1 MKKNNF
7 LLREFN
13 SFKLFFLY
21 GVVLASGCGVEIGNP
36 KKPGNDKDTFVVD
49 EQNLSSELADVV
61 ISDSLLQVKDNYSSV
76 QSQTNETDTALML
89 AAENDSE
96 LNLVFNGEYNFLPA
110 DNFQC
115 EKTLANGINGTLS
128 IYESSREESKNALRS
143 KAKVKFKYSSS
154 LRKELKFTTPDV
166 ALACSAKKVP
176 IIPWH
181 KIKTL
186 EHAVSIK
193 KSNSR
198 ILESG
203 DQQAAKAARS
213 RIVEFKSDRNVVDN
227 ITWDSVKQELE
238 INQKISFHSVQ
249 TLTLSQSAGDEKKL
263 EHTVNFDFPWSVVL
277 KYKNKQFYSK
287 VLNSGSQTS
296 TSQDGSVMKLKY
308 SNIVYEQNSVC
319 APKSGGISGVQY
331 LPDGTTVKNTFEIEF
346 VNGAG
351 KIKKNGGEEEYYE
364 VECNEN

>member
-7 LLREFN
+7 LLRELN
-13 SFKLFFLY
+13 SLGLFCLY
-21 GVVLASGCGVEIGNP
+21 GVVFAAGCGVEIGNP
-36 KKPGNDKDTFVVD
+36 KKPGNDKDIFVVD

-61 ISDSLLQVKDNYSSV
+61 ISDSLLQVKDNYSTV
-76 QSQTNETDTALML
+76 QSQTNETDTALLL
-89 AAENDSE
+89 AAENESE
-96 LNLVFNGEYNFLPA
+96 LNLVFNSEYNFLPA

-115 EKTLANGINGTLS
+115 EKTAVNGINGTQS
-128 IYESSREESKNALRS
+128 IYESAREESKNALRS
-143 KAKVKFKYSSS
+143 KAKVKFKYASS

-166 ALACSAKKVP
+166 VLTCGAKKVP

-186 EHAVSIK
+186 EHTVSIK

-213 RIVEFKSDRNVVDN
+213 RVVEFKSDRNVVDN
-227 ITWDSVKQELE
+227 ISWDAANQEFE

-263 EHTVNFDFPWSVVL
+263 EHTVNFDSPWSVVL

-296 TSQDGSVMKLKY
+296 VSQDGSVMKLKY
-308 SNIVYEQNSVC
+308 SNIIYEQKSTC
-319 APKSGGISGVQY
+319 APQSGNISGVQY
-331 LPDGTTVKNTFEIEF
+331 FADGTTVKNAFEIVFE
-346 VNGAG
+346 NGVG
-351 KIKKNGGEEEYYE
+351 KIKKNGGEEEDYE